1 MSDIRRVLV
10 IDDSAVA
17 RQVLTNILSE
27 DDSLEVVGTAPDA
40 MIGLRK
46 IQELSPDVITLDIE
60 MPGMDGLTFLEKL
73 MKSTPLP
80 VVMVSAYTEAG
91 SETALRSFELGAVD
105 VVEKPR
111 YEVRQGLTAVS
122 ELIIDKVKAASQAR
136 VDTPATRF
144 FREDTLRPVTVSQ
157 EQRSKIEASSDHR
170 LIAIGASTGGPQALL
185 RILRTLP
192 REMPPI
198 LLVQHITPSFTK
210 SFSKSLDDSCQMK
223 VAVAVDGI
231 KPIEGHIYVAPGDR
245 HMLLARENADYR
257 IRLSDHD
264 RVNRHRPSVDE
275 LFGSV
280 ASHAGQNA
288 TGVLLTGMGIDGA
301 AGMAQIRQ
309 SGGWTIAQDEASSV
323 VFGMPRAAIK
333 KGAAARVMSLDDI
346 PGELVNHFVTESG
359 VNQRRGRKE
368 SV

>member
-1 MSDIRRVLV
+1 MSDTRRVLV

-46 IQELSPDVITLDIE
+46 IRQLSPDVITLDIE

-105 VVEKPR
+105 DVEKPR
-111 YEVRQGLTAVS
+111 YEVRQGLTAAS
-122 ELIIDKVKAASQAR
+122 ELIIEKVKAASQAR

-144 FREDTLRPVTVSQ
+144 FREDALRPVTVSR
-157 EQRSKIEASSDHR
+157 EQRSKIEASSDQR

-198 LLVQHITPSFTK
+198 LLVQHITPSFTQ
-210 SFSKSLDDSCQMK
+210 SFAKSLDDSCQMK

-245 HMLLARENADYR
+245 HMLLARENTDYR

-275 LFGSV
+275 LFRSV
-280 ASHAGQNA
+280 ANHAGQNA

-301 AGMAQIRQ
+301 AGMAQMRQ
-309 SGGWTIAQDEASSV
+309 NGGWTIAQDEASSV
-323 VFGMPRAAIK
+323 VFGMPRAAIEN
-333 KGAAARVMSLDDI
+333 GAAARVISLDHI
-346 PGELVNHFVTESG
+346 PGELVNYFVTKSG
-359 VNQRRGRKE
+359 VNQRDARKE
-368 SV
+368 SA

>member
-1 MSDIRRVLV
+1 MSDIHRVLV

-17 RQVLTNILSE
+17 RRVLTDILSK
-27 DDSLEVVGTAPDA
+27 DDGLEVVGTAPDA

-91 SETALRSFELGAVD
+91 SEKALRSLELGAVD

-144 FREDTLRPVTVSQ
+144 FREDTLRPVSVSQ
-157 EQRSKIEASSDHR
+157 EQRSKIEASSDQR

-185 RILRTLP
+185 RILSTLP

-198 LLVQHITPSFTK
+198 LVVQHITPSFTQ
-210 SFSKSLDDSCQMK
+210 SFSKSLDASCQMK
-223 VAVAVDGI
+223 VEVAVDGI
-231 KPIEGHIYVAPGDR
+231 KPIDGHIYVAPGDC
-245 HMLLARENADYR
+245 HMLLARENSDYQ

-275 LFGSV
+275 LFRSV
-280 ASHAGQNA
+280 ADHARQNA
-288 TGVLLTGMGIDGA
+288 TGVLLTGMGRDGA
-301 AGMAQIRQ
+301 AGMAQMRQ
-309 SGGWTIAQDEASSV
+309 NGAWTIAQDEASSV
-323 VFGMPRAAIK
+323 VFGMPSVAIEM
-333 KGAAARVMSLDDI
+333 GAAARVMSLDHI
-346 PGELVNHFVTESG
+346 PGELVNYFTTNSG
-359 VNQRRGRKE
+359 VNQRGTRKE

>member
-1 MSDIRRVLV
+1 MSDIHRVLV

-17 RQVLTNILSE
+17 RRVLTDILSK
-27 DDSLEVVGTAPDA
+27 DDGLEVVGTAPDA

-91 SETALRSFELGAVD
+91 SEKALRSLELGAVD

-122 ELIIDKVKAASQAR
+122 E
-136 VDTPATRF
+136 
-144 FREDTLRPVTVSQ
+144 
-157 EQRSKIEASSDHR
+157 EQRANLEASADQR

-185 RILRTLP
+185 RILSTLP

-198 LLVQHITPSFTK
+198 LVVQHITPSFTQ
-210 SFSKSLDDSCQMK
+210 SFCKSLDASCQMK
-223 VAVAVDGI
+223 VEVAVDGI
-231 KPIEGHIYVAPGDR
+231 KPIDGHIYVAPGDC
-245 HMLLARENADYR
+245 HMLLARENSDYR

-275 LFGSV
+275 LFRSV
-280 ASHAGQNA
+280 ADHARQNA
-288 TGVLLTGMGIDGA
+288 TGVLLTGMGRDGA
-301 AGMAQIRQ
+301 AGMAQMRQ
-309 SGGWTIAQDEASSV
+309 NGAWTIAQDEASSV
-323 VFGMPRAAIK
+323 VFGMPSVAIEM
-333 KGAAARVMSLDDI
+333 GAAARVMRLDHI
-346 PGELVNHFVTESG
+346 PGELVNYFTTNSG
-359 VNQRRGRKE
+359 VNQRGTRKE